1 MMENDEAWGRW
12 YDPEEERARLQQ
24 SYIDFARKQGY
35 KEGYAEG
42 YQEGLEQFI
51 VYNVPYN
58 VPIDVDTRRR
68 RYPTKWTLQKGIKS
82 LKVNT

>member
-42 YQEGLEQFI
+42 YQEGLE
-51 VYNVPYN
+51 YN